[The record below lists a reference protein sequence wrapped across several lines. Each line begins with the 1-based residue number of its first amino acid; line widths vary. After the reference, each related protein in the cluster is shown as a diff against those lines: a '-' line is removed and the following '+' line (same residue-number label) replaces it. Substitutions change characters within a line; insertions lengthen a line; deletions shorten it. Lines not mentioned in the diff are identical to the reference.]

1 MMGYGYGGMEWMWLW
16 MLAWLL
22 LAVAG
27 LAVLGFAVIKLVG
40 AGSRRI
46 NSDASG
52 ANTARQILSERY
64 ARGEIDEDEYRKRR
78 DALQ

>member
-1 MMGYGYGGMEWMWLW
+1 MMGYGYGMEWMWVW
-16 MLAWLL
+16 MLTWLL

-27 LAVLGFAVIKLVG
+27 LAVLSFAVIKLVG

-46 NSDASG
+46 NSGASG
-52 ANTARQILSERY
+52 ANAARQILSERF